1 MTANDSSSTS
11 IEAVGISGGAVALGV
26 IVAQAENT
34 SNIGI
39 TVDKSS
45 LKAEKNVDISA
56 ERKARDA
63 NGKEKDY
70 SLSVNAI
77 AGSGGLVFAGAG
89 VSAQATENGTVKI
102 DVTSQNSLTAG
113 KNINITALNAPAVK
127 AVTGA
132 ISGSMLASAAVTV
145 AQANIGTSSKGLQTS
160 VTIGDNN
167 ILTAGSEAE
176 PGAINVKAEANA
188 RQYVDMQALSIS
200 ASPFPGGAAQINNGG
215 SSIYS
220 KVSVNAGKN
229 IYRGY
234 ALGDDN
240 YEAADLRLE
249 ANNSVAQ
256 QVKASGISVGTAF
269 ATGTNLAATL
279 VDLTTEAIAAGSKSG
294 SHINDLAVSAKS
306 YADINSEA
314 NGYGGALVDISPY
327 AAKVE
332 NEYRADT
339 DARVSGNWDTDGA
352 VTVSALNG
360 NTVELHSDAVRAA
373 VIGGSGVWLKNAIS
387 NDANT
392 TVSSAT
398 ISSDGT
404 QTYTAQNNVDYTG
417 KIDASGYGGL
427 NINASNLEDD
437 FVFNAGV
444 NIDEST
450 LTGTGA
456 KGSITAQAL
465 TQGTIDSTNSL
476 KSAGVIPVSLA
487 FSKHDIAYN
496 NDITVN
502 GSILKTA
509 KKDQDITLAAS
520 DDTEVR
526 LETIADTQG
535 GAIGAASAKAENS
548 LQRSNKLKVAGN
560 SYLESTNDVNL
571 YAGSNSGGIN
581 SSLDLE
587 VLADAYNKTALP
599 VYTDPSVKNTMVQS
613 NQVMIAGGST
623 VGSVRHVNVKA
634 GKGKTTVTESAR
646 EYNIYTGTG
655 GSGSVASTALGEN
668 IKSETADNYADI
680 SGVVKSGI
688 HNKLQVDIGGATKTT
703 APTYDE
709 NGNLLTSGGVSY
721 EGITITIGEG
731 SDWFD
736 AEELT
741 PAAIVIINGLFDRYK
756 EVSGLMQDY
765 LQGSDEYNAYKNE
778 LSSIVLELSLIH
790 I

>member
-1 MTANDSSSTS
+1 M
-11 IEAVGISGGAVALGV
+11 
-26 IVAQAENT
+26 
-34 SNIGI
+34 
-39 TVDKSS
+39 
-45 LKAEKNVDISA
+45 
-56 ERKARDA
+56 
-63 NGKEKDY
+63 
-70 SLSVNAI
+70 
-77 AGSGGLVFAGAG
+77 
-89 VSAQATENGTVKI
+89 
-102 DVTSQNSLTAG
+102 TSQNSLTAG
-113 KNINITALNAPAVK
+113 KDINITALNAPAVK

-200 ASPFPGGAAQINNGG
+200 ASPFPGGATQINSGG

-360 NTVELHSDAVRAA
+360 STVELHSDAVRAA

-456 KGSITAQAL
+456 KGAIIAQAL
-465 TQGTIDSTNSL
+465 T
-476 KSAGVIPVSLA
+476 
-487 FSKHDIAYN
+487 
-496 NDITVN
+496 
-502 GSILKTA
+502 
-509 KKDQDITLAAS
+509 
-520 DDTEVR
+520 
-526 LETIADTQG
+526 
-535 GAIGAASAKAENS
+535 
-548 LQRSNKLKVAGN
+548 
-560 SYLESTNDVNL
+560 
-571 YAGSNSGGIN
+571 
-581 SSLDLE
+581 
-587 VLADAYNKTALP
+587 
-599 VYTDPSVKNTMVQS
+599 PS
-613 NQVMIAGGST
+613 
-623 VGSVRHVNVKA
+623 
-634 GKGKTTVTESAR
+634 
-646 EYNIYTGTG
+646 
-655 GSGSVASTALGEN
+655 
-668 IKSETADNYADI
+668 
-680 SGVVKSGI
+680 
-688 HNKLQVDIGGATKTT
+688 T
-703 APTYDE
+703 APT
-709 NGNLLTSGGVSY
+709 V
-721 EGITITIGEG
+721 
-731 SDWFD
+731 
-736 AEELT
+736 
-741 PAAIVIINGLFDRYK
+741 
-756 EVSGLMQDY
+756 
-765 LQGSDEYNAYKNE
+765 
-778 LSSIVLELSLIH
+778 
-790 I
+790 